1 MKLLISYNLS
11 NNYYYIV
18 LYKHI
23 KHIKQ
28 SMKMEWQKYILCVWN
43 YIKCKI

>member
-11 NNYYYIV
+11 NDYYYIV
-18 LYKHI
+18 LY

-28 SMKMEWQKYILCVWN
+28 SMKMEWQNIFCVEL
-43 YIKCKI
+43 Y